1 MIKELDYSVVPNRF
15 GHCLN
20 GSCKR
25 ADKCLRYQ
33 VTKFI
38 PEDKPLY
45 VKVLNPQWKQTGKK
59 CTEFLDDTPV
69 KYAYGWSK
77 MFDKLVHEKAVA
89 VKNDLLYG
97 FGRNQF
103 YRLKRHEKPFTPEAQ
118 EYVRKIFRKHGL
130 EDEPEYD
137 FCQYEY
143 EWKKD

>member
-25 ADKCLRYQ
+25 AD
-33 VTKFI
+33 
-38 PEDKPLY
+38 
-45 VKVLNPQWKQTGKK
+45 KVLNPQWKQTGKK